1 MRAFFD
7 NIYRFPMNEGERD
20 HGLLSRS
27 FVRRGRSRW
36 GQRAFREGYRKETA
50 WGVAGRGETIRNG
63 RQCF

>member
-1 MRAFFD
+1 
-7 NIYRFPMNEGERD
+7 MNEGERD